1 MDSAFTSK
9 TVNIHN
15 NSAIREPQIE
25 TFKALEKHFLNLINS
40 ESESESERE
49 VGIILPVGCGKSG
62 CITITPYAY
71 QSKRTLVVA
80 PGLAIAQQLMRDF
93 DPSNGKMFYRKCSI
107 ITDNNYPEPV
117 EIRDDDT
124 NISDLEESDVVITN
138 IQQLQGGAKN
148 KWLQKTP
155 RDFFDLILFDE
166 GHHSVASSWAML
178 KEHFPNAQIVNY
190 SATPLRADG
199 QIMAGKILYS
209 YPIFQ
214 AIKNGYVKRL
224 KAVQLNPKSLKFV
237 RQSDGAETEV
247 TLDEVKRLGE
257 EDAQFRRSIVTSEET
272 LNTIVDASIQELER
286 LRDLTSE
293 RRLKIIASALNY
305 EHCGQVVAAYRAR
318 GKRADYVHSRENSA
332 ANKRIMD
339 KLEAHELDV
348 IVQVRKLG
356 EGFDHP
362 FLSVAAVFSIFSN
375 LSPFVQ
381 FVGRI
386 MRVIEQNSPASILNQ
401 GVVVFHAG
409 ANIAKQWSDFQQFSE
424 ADQEF
429 FEQLLPLEDFVP
441 DHSGGD
447 TRTLEPK
454 EHDTSNEIEVRS
466 QSEISIE
473 EIQLYEDKEALE
485 ALLLLQKKGYTEE
498 QINEAYRTLQPIP
511 VTKQRQRQAKRSNL
525 DMQCKTAAAQLLHK
539 HNISPG
545 AMNLDARRQKTNLI
559 LIKSE
564 IDKRVN
570 AIVNM
575 KTGSRSE
582 FSRQQLDLIDE
593 KLPDIISEIEKEFLN
608 GKH

>member
-1 MDSAFTSK
+1 MASAFTSK
-9 TVNIHN
+9 TINIHN
-15 NSAIREPQIE
+15 NPAIREPQIE
-25 TFKALEKHFLNLINS
+25 AFKALESHFLAKDIS
-40 ESESESERE
+40 DSSRE
-49 VGIILPVGCGKSG
+49 VGVILPVGCGKSG
-62 CITITPYAY
+62 CITITPFAY

-80 PGLAIAQQLMRDF
+80 PGLAIAKQLMNDF
-93 DPSNGKMFYRKCSI
+93 DPSNSKMFYRKCCV
-107 ITDNNYPEPV
+107 ITDNVYPEPA
-117 EIRDDDT
+117 EIRSEDT
-124 NISDLEESDVVITN
+124 NQSDLEDSEVVITN
-138 IQQLQGGAKN
+138 IQQLQGGAEN
-148 KWLQKTP
+148 KWLQNIPK
-155 RDFFDLILFDE
+155 DFFDLILFDE

-178 KEHFPNAQIVNY
+178 KEHFPNANIVNY

-224 KAVQLNPKSLKFV
+224 KAVQLNPKSLRFV
-237 RQSDGAETEV
+237 RQSDGTETEIS
-247 TLDEVKRLGE
+247 LAEVKRLGE
-257 EDAQFRRSIVTSEET
+257 EDAGFRRSIVTSEET

-286 LRDLTSE
+286 LRDLTGE

-305 EHCGQVVAAYRAR
+305 EHCGQVVEAYRAR
-318 GKRADYVHSRENSA
+318 GKKADYVHSRENSD
-332 ANKRIMD
+332 ANNRVMD
-339 KLEAHELDV
+339 RLEAHELDV

-386 MRVIEQNSPASILNQ
+386 MRVIEQNSPSSILNQ
-401 GVVVFHAG
+401 GVVIFHAG

-441 DHSGGD
+441 DNGGD
-447 TRTLEPK
+447 TRTLEPR
-454 EHDTSNEIEVRS
+454 EHDDGDEIEVRS
-466 QSEISIE
+466 QSEVSIE
-473 EIQLYEDKEALE
+473 EIQLFEDKEALD
-485 ALLLLQKKGYTEE
+485 ALKLLQKKGYTEE
-498 QINEAYRTLQPIP
+498 QINEVYRTLQPIP

-525 DMQCKTAAAQLLHK
+525 DMTCKTLAAKTLHK
-539 HNISPG
+539 YGINPG
-545 AMNLDARRQKTNLI
+545 GMSLDSKKQKTNLI

-564 IDKRVN
+564 IDKRINSLVGMTAGN
-570 AIVNM
+570 
-575 KTGSRSE
+575 RSE
-582 FSRQQLDLIDE
+582 FSRQQLELIE
-593 KLPDIISEIEKEFLN
+593 GKFPEILNEIEKEFID